1 MPSDA
6 FSEITDPAALG
17 AILNPGRDHNN
28 PPSLVEL
35 LEEETLDLRTR
46 RDELLGSVS
55 RVPAS
60 IEDEDTNKRAADLVR
75 MVTACRKKA
84 ETNRVDR
91 KEPFLAAE
99 RSVDAAYKKI
109 TDPLDLAKKQV
120 EQRMTAFQRAKAD
133 AERRARE
140 AEARRQWEEAERQR
154 QEAAAAAAA
163 MRTEEDLE
171 AAAAA
176 EDRAK
181 QQAADAERARREA
194 AAKPAELSR
203 SRGDF
208 GAVASLHTF
217 WNFAD
222 LDRDTVDL
230 EALRQHLP
238 IDAIEKA
245 VRSFIK
251 AGERKLRG
259 CTIFEDHQ
267 TRVR

>member
-1 MPSDA
+1 MPSD
-6 FSEITDPAALG
+6 FSEITDPSALG
-17 AILNPGRDHNN
+17 AIFNPPRDHNN
-28 PPSLVEL
+28 PPPLSEL
-35 LEEETLDLRTR
+35 LDEETLELRSR
-46 RDELLGSVS
+46 RDELLGSVA
-55 RVPAS
+55 RVPAA

-75 MVTACRKKA
+75 MITACRKKA

-91 KEPFLAAE
+91 KEPFLASE
-99 RSVDAAYKKI
+99 RIVDAAFKKI

-140 AEARRQWEEAERQR
+140 AEARRQWEESERQR

-163 MRTEEDLE
+163 LQTEEDLD
-171 AAAAA
+171 AAIAA

-181 QQAADAERARREA
+181 QQAADAERARKEA
-194 AAKPAELSR
+194 LAKPAELSR

-217 WNFAD
+217 WSFAD
-222 LDRDTVDL
+222 LDRDTIDL

-238 IDAIEKA
+238 IDALEKA
-245 VRSFIK
+245 VRSLIK
-251 AGERKLRG
+251 AGGRELRG